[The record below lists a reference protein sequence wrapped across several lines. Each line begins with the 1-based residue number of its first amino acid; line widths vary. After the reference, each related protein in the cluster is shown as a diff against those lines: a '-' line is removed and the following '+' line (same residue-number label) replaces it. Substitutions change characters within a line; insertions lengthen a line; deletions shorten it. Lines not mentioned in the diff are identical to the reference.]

1 MKLLDKTKEV
11 ISILKFLN
19 ELGSLKN
26 RVVKNIDRQSWSFY
40 FDNIPKSSPEIQLNF
55 RDRVNEEEEEG
66 VSSVILS
73 VKILSF
79 HLAQHQILY
88 SQTGLK
94 MIGINLITIQPV

>member
-1 MKLLDKTKEV
+1 MLDKTKEV

-73 VKILSF
+73 DGF
-79 HLAQHQILY
+79 
-88 SQTGLK
+88 
-94 MIGINLITIQPV
+94 TI